1 LFLKDS
7 VVIKRFKYYSIP
19 YLLLTVLFSIP
30 YAIGR
35 LFEGV
40 FKEHIAFMIGYSQY
54 LRITLDLICILII
67 YQAFNVFFY
76 FKKMMHCQYAYL
88 SQNNFIWVRY
98 ILLSVLIII
107 SLDLFMVIGQLG
119 FNAFPIR
126 SQNITMSLI
135 AIALFIAG
143 YYGLHQSKVLIPFFL
158 LEDSHDAIKKT
169 QQMPKSI
176 PDKQLEIQLLTVMD
190 KELPYLD
197 EALTL
202 NKLAAAI
209 GTTDKKLSTLL
220 NQQLHTSFYTFI
232 NSYRIHKFKAD
243 VIKPEYAHYSI
254 EGLAYECG
262 FKSKASFYR
271 LFKKET
277 GMSPSTYKKSMLLV

>member
-1 LFLKDS
+1 
-7 VVIKRFKYYSIP
+7 
-19 YLLLTVLFSIP
+19 
-30 YAIGR
+30 
-35 LFEGV
+35 
-40 FKEHIAFMIGYSQY
+40 
-54 LRITLDLICILII
+54 
-67 YQAFNVFFY
+67 
-76 FKKMMHCQYAYL
+76 MHRQYAHL
-88 SQNNFIWVRY
+88 SQNNFIWLNY
-98 ILLSVLIII
+98 ILLSVIIII

-143 YYGLHQSKVLIPFFL
+143 YYGLHQSKMLIPFFL
-158 LEDSHDAIKKT
+158 LEGSHGAIKKA

-277 GMSPSTYKKSMLLV
+277 GM